1 MANITVKDLIDNN
14 PSTVASGGFLQDL
27 SEDQLNIQGGHQ
39 CDVVIRIG
47 RLFVSCPINPKPRPI
62 LF

>member
-1 MANITVKDLIDNN
+1 MANITIKDFVDD
-14 PSTVASGGFLQDL
+14 PSSTVDSGGFLQDL

-47 RLFVSCPINPKPRPI
+47 LLFVSCPINPKPRPI

>member
-1 MANITVKDLIDNN
+1 MANITVKDLVDDN
-14 PSTVASGGFLQDL
+14 PTTVALGGFLQDL

-47 RLFVSCPINPKPRPI
+47 RLFIPCPVNPKPKPI